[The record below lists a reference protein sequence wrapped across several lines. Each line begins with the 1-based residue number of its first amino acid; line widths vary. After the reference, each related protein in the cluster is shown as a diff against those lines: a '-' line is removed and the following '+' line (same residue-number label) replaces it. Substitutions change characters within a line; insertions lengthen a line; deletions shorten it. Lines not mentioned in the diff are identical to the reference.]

1 MVILH
6 FRDQTTKGERVEFVR
21 PCRNC
26 RDIGSLVI
34 SNGQQG
40 VVVHF
45 EHQSEIGAL
54 ISQIRKECGDGAQV

>member
-6 FRDQTTKGERVEFVR
+6 FRDQSAKGERVEFIR
-21 PCRNC
+21 PCRDC

-34 SNGQQG
+34 SNGIQG

-54 ISQIRKECGDGAQV
+54 ISQIRKETADGAQV